1 MKKLFLSIAILT
13 TSVCMMA
20 SCGNKAANTGSESA
34 EAAVEAA
41 DDNSPAMQLLNSVDF
56 TEEGLKSMIKTP
68 EKEPLTADE
77 FEALYLAYSKVDL
90 KDNLE
95 LGQNFVGKVKNAVLS
110 NHKRPANASEI
121 FQKLLSNASPQVRG
135 VAVQQF
141 KTIFGVNDG
150 DISKLVQIL
159 NNEKAPYVI
168 KEGIKTLSNEMK
180 KPEVAKFILSQIS
193 SDNKYIRKAVA
204 LSVGNYWSK
213 GVDGMADAAKKLMAD
228 SDEDV
233 QKTILSHVGEL
244 SDDSLV
250 PELEKVLNDPAQAKL
265 HGDAM
270 RSLYTMWYGYPK
282 HENTSKAAYTVA
294 LNYLKK
300 TPRTNDIPAWTSIGA
315 LETQNAKEIN
325 GWKARATYY
334 KDAEWVKVMMDIATD
349 ANANWIG
356 RTSAVKVIA
365 KIGSKSDLEKVKS
378 AVAGNSSDKSQ
389 KQVLDAVNKAIDKL

>member
-1 MKKLFLSIAILT
+1 
-13 TSVCMMA
+13 
-20 SCGNKAANTGSESA
+20 
-34 EAAVEAA
+34 
-41 DDNSPAMQLLNSVDF
+41 MQLLNSVDF

-95 LGQNFVGKVKNAVLS
+95 LGQNFVGNVKNAVLS

-159 NNEKAPYVI
+159 NNEKTPYVI

-180 KPEVAKFILSQIS
+180 KPEVAKFILSHIS

-244 SDDSLV
+244 TDESLV

-356 RTSAVKVIA
+356 RSSAVKVIA

-378 AVAGNSSDKSQ
+378 AVAGNSNDKSQ
-389 KQVLDAVNKAIDKL
+389 KQVLDAINKAIDKL

>member
-1 MKKLFLSIAILT
+1 M
-13 TSVCMMA
+13 
-20 SCGNKAANTGSESA
+20 
-34 EAAVEAA
+34 
-41 DDNSPAMQLLNSVDF
+41 
-56 TEEGLKSMIKTP
+56 
-68 EKEPLTADE
+68 
-77 FEALYLAYSKVDL
+77 
-90 KDNLE
+90 
-95 LGQNFVGKVKNAVLS
+95 
-110 NHKRPANASEI
+110 
-121 FQKLLSNASPQVRG
+121 
-135 VAVQQF
+135 
-141 KTIFGVNDG
+141 
-150 DISKLVQIL
+150 
-159 NNEKAPYVI
+159 
-168 KEGIKTLSNEMK
+168 
-180 KPEVAKFILSQIS
+180 
-193 SDNKYIRKAVA
+193 
-204 LSVGNYWSK
+204 
-213 GVDGMADAAKKLMAD
+213 
-228 SDEDV
+228 
-233 QKTILSHVGEL
+233 
-244 SDDSLV
+244 
-250 PELEKVLNDPAQAKL
+250 EKVLNDPSQAKL

-300 TPRTNDIPAWTSIGA
+300 TPRTNEIPAWTSIGA

>member
-1 MKKLFLSIAILT
+1 MKKLFLSIVIMA

-20 SCGNKAANTGSESA
+20 SCGNKAANTGTEGA

-68 EKEPLTADE
+68 EKEVLTPDE
-77 FEALYLAYSKVDL
+77 FEALYLAYSKVSL

-95 LGQNFVGKVKNAVLS
+95 LDQNFVGKVKNDVLS
-110 NHKRPANASEI
+110 THKRPENADDI
-121 FQKLLSNASPQVRG
+121 FMKLLSNASPQVRG

-141 KTIFGVNDG
+141 KSIFGVQDANVN
-150 DISKLVQIL
+150 KLVQML

-168 KEGIKTLSNEMK
+168 KEGIKTLANEMK

-204 LSVGNYWSK
+204 LSVGNFWSK

-233 QKTILSHVGEL
+233 KKTILGNVGALTDE
-244 SDDSLV
+244 SLV

-265 HGDAM
+265 HGEAM

-300 TPRTNDIPAWTSIGA
+300 TPRTNEIPAWTSIGA
-315 LETQNAKEIN
+315 LETQNAKEID

-349 ANANWIG
+349 ANASWLG
-356 RTSAVKVIA
+356 RSSAVKVIA
-365 KIGSKSDLEKVKS
+365 KIGSKADLEKVKA
-378 AVAGNSSDKSQ
+378 AVAGNSSDSSQ
-389 KQVLDAVNKAIDKL
+389 KLVLDAINKAIEKK

>member
-1 MKKLFLSIAILT
+1 M
-13 TSVCMMA
+13 
-20 SCGNKAANTGSESA
+20 
-34 EAAVEAA
+34 
-41 DDNSPAMQLLNSVDF
+41 
-56 TEEGLKSMIKTP
+56 
-68 EKEPLTADE
+68 
-77 FEALYLAYSKVDL
+77 
-90 KDNLE
+90 
-95 LGQNFVGKVKNAVLS
+95 
-110 NHKRPANASEI
+110 
-121 FQKLLSNASPQVRG
+121 
-135 VAVQQF
+135 
-141 KTIFGVNDG
+141 NDG
-150 DISKLVQIL
+150 DISKLVQLL

-244 SDDSLV
+244 TDESLV

-300 TPRTNDIPAWTSIGA
+300 TPRTNEIPAWTSIGA